1 MSDTSTQQ
9 AGIALN
15 LTIGQRV
22 RHRDYK
28 GQRVTGTVR
37 GLSIAPDRVLD
48 VDILLDAPIV
58 IPASGLDDREV
69 SIWHQRV
76 PAHELAPFDEREEL
90 IAGLLSSLQ
99 ALLAAMDD
107 GSDEPELVAARA
119 AVAKATG
126 ATS

>member
-1 MSDTSTQQ
+1 MSDTSAQQ
-9 AGIALN
+9 AGVALN

-37 GLSIAPDRVLD
+37 GLSIDADRVLEA
-48 VDILLDAPIV
+48 DIVLDAPIV
-58 IPASGLDDREV
+58 IPARGPDDREV

-107 GSDEPELVAARA
+107 GGDEPELVAARA
-119 AVAKATG
+119 AVAKAAEAG
-126 ATS
+126 S